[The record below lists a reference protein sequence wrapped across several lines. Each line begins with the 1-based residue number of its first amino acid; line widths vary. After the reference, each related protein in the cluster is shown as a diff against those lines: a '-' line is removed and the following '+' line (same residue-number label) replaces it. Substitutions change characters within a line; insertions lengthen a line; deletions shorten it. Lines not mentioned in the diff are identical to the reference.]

1 MKIKILG
8 LTIFLLTISGC
19 SIVEETIDAGKNVA
33 SAVVDESVDLG
44 QTAISIP
51 VYPNLTLSNQLKI
64 IKLIKFF
71 FKKYDK

>member
-1 MKIKILG
+1 VKIKILG

-19 SIVEETIDAGKNVA
+19 SVFEETIDAGKNVA

-51 VYPNLTLSNQLKI
+51 VQAAGTVI
-64 IKLIKFF
+64 DKLEEETI
-71 FKKYDK
+71 DEMTDE

>member
-19 SIVEETIDAGKNVA
+19 TVFEETIDAGKNVA

-44 QTAISIP
+44 QTVISIP
-51 VYPNLTLSNQLKI
+51 VQAAGTVI
-64 IKLIKFF
+64 DKLEEETV
-71 FKKYDK
+71 DEMTDE

>member
-1 MKIKILG
+1 MKIKLISLI
-8 LTIFLLTISGC
+8 TSLLLVTGC

-51 VYPNLTLSNQLKI
+51 VQAAGTVI
-64 IKLIKFF
+64 DKLEEETV
-71 FKKYDK
+71 DEMTDE

>member
-19 SIVEETIDAGKNVA
+19 TVFEETIDAGKNVA

-51 VYPNLTLSNQLKI
+51 VQAAGTVI
-64 IKLIKFF
+64 DKLEEETV
-71 FKKYDK
+71 DEMTDE

>member
-1 MKIKILG
+1 

-19 SIVEETIDAGKNVA
+19 SVFEETIDAGKNVA

-51 VYPNLTLSNQLKI
+51 VQAAGTVI
-64 IKLIKFF
+64 DKLEEETI
-71 FKKYDK
+71 DEMTDE

>member
-19 SIVEETIDAGKNVA
+19 SVFEETIDAGKNVA

-51 VYPNLTLSNQLKI
+51 VQAAGTVI
-64 IKLIKFF
+64 DKLEEETI
-71 FKKYDK
+71 DEMTDE